1 MLGMVVEVKMPCKGH
16 RDWDF
21 DKNGRDRCAE
31 DVADA
36 VHFG

>member
-16 RDWDF
+16 LDWHF
-21 DKNGRDRCAE
+21 DKDGGDCRAE

-36 VHFG
+36 VHSG